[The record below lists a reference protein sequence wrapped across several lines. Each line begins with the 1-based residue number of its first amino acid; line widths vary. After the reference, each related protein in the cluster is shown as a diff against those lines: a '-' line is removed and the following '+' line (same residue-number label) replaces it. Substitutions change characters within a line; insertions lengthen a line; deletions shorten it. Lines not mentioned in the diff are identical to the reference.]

1 VYKEKILAFVHG
13 LIVYDYIL
21 FASAFFLFI
30 LFIILAIVL
39 RNRLGVALF
48 CLLFGF
54 ATLFLLP
61 TWGYIEMHNY
71 LFKNNTQ
78 LISQKRLHF
87 SDAIVVHGSLSNLS
101 KFHFKECKVSA
112 WAYKVTPN
120 KYKNY
125 IYKLKPLRRG
135 SIVIEDIPKGGSRN
149 FKIIIEPFTYKR
161 DYNVSLK
168 ADCR

>member
-1 VYKEKILAFVHG
+1 VLKEKILAFVHG

-21 FASAFFLFI
+21 FGSAFFLFL

-39 RNRLGVALF
+39 RDRLKLALF

-54 ATLFLLP
+54 AILMLVP

-78 LISQKRLHF
+78 LLWQKRLHF
-87 SDAIVVHGSLSNLS
+87 SDAIVVHGVLTNES
-101 KFHFKECKVSA
+101 KFDFKECKVSA

-125 IYKLKPLRRG
+125 IYKFKPLKKM
-135 SIVIEDIPKGGSRN
+135 SMLLTDVPKGETKP
-149 FKIIIEPFTYKR
+149 FKIIIEPFTYAK